1 MIGLVE
7 KNKESLSISKA
18 KNQGLLVIEGNR
30 DMRAFLHSYFSEH
43 FNVTAINNTSQGLV
57 EVKKPTSLILIDFD
71 LENSA
76 GIDFMRKIKSDEIYS
91 NIPVVFISESNESEI
106 RIKALENGASDFITK
121 PFNPRELKARISN
134 LMEDYRIKE
143 SLSSKKALSRV

>member
-76 GIDFMRKIKSDEIYS
+76 GIDFMRKIKSEEIYS

>member
-7 KNKESLSISKA
+7 KSKESLSISKA

>member
-57 EVKKPTSLILIDFD
+57 EVKKAD
-71 LENSA
+71 
-76 GIDFMRKIKSDEIYS
+76 
-91 NIPVVFISESNESEI
+91 
-106 RIKALENGASDFITK
+106 
-121 PFNPRELKARISN
+121 
-134 LMEDYRIKE
+134 
-143 SLSSKKALSRV
+143 

>member
-1 MIGLVE
+1 
-7 KNKESLSISKA
+7 
-18 KNQGLLVIEGNR
+18 
-30 DMRAFLHSYFSEH
+30 
-43 FNVTAINNTSQGLV
+43 
-57 EVKKPTSLILIDFD
+57 
-71 LENSA
+71 
-76 GIDFMRKIKSDEIYS
+76 MRKIKSEEIYS

>member
-7 KNKESLSISKA
+7 KSKESLSISKA

-76 GIDFMRKIKSDEIYS
+76 GIDFMRKIKSEEIYS